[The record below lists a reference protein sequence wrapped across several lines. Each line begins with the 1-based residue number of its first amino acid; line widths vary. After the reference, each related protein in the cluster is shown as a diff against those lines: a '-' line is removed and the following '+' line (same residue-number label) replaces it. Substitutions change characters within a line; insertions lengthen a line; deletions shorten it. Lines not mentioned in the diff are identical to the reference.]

1 MRDLGGLLITGGGAK
16 ISRGLPNRKDRGA
29 MGNPYPQLPYTY
41 PTSTIGKKASI
52 APKDPSAY
60 DSDGANQSLNNKAWY
75 AAKRE

>member
-41 PTSTIGKKASI
+41 PTSTIGEKASI
-52 APKDPSAY
+52 APKVPQLTTLMV
-60 DSDGANQSLNNKAWY
+60 ANGSPEQQGMV
-75 AAKRE
+75 RR